1 LAYYLVAHSLYCDQ
15 TKKRVSQM
23 IDLHTHTNFSDG
35 TDSPTQLINKAL
47 AAGISVLGLT
57 DHDSISGWQEAITA
71 LRPGISLVP
80 GAEISCQTPDGI
92 SVHILGLLFDS
103 ENLELMS
110 TMQATRENRHGRMAK
125 IITRLNEAGIEISM
139 QDVLDQLADGAT
151 LGRPHLADAL
161 VKKGVVTSRDEAF
174 TQMLH
179 NKSKYYVSHYSPLP
193 EAAIKMIK
201 AAGGVSVI
209 AHPMASHRGRTI
221 SLETFGSLIDAGLD
235 GVEVDH
241 RDHSPDEKTQ
251 LIELAKQNNLVM
263 TGASD
268 YHGNGKLNQLGEYVT
283 MPEQWERL
291 EARANKRRVIKL

>member
-1 LAYYLVAHSLYCDQ
+1 
-15 TKKRVSQM
+15 M

-80 GAEISCQTPDGI
+80 GSEISCQTSDGI

-103 ENLELMS
+103 ENLELMG

-125 IITRLNEAGIEISM
+125 IINRLNEAGIDIRM
-139 QDVLDQLADGAT
+139 QDVLDQLAEGAT

-161 VKKGVVTSRDEAF
+161 VKKGVVASRDEAF

-193 EAAIKMIK
+193 EVAIKMIK

-251 LIELAKQNNLVM
+251 LIELAKQNDLVM

>member
-1 LAYYLVAHSLYCDQ
+1 
-15 TKKRVSQM
+15 M

>member
-1 LAYYLVAHSLYCDQ
+1 
-15 TKKRVSQM
+15 M

-251 LIELAKQNNLVM
+251 LIELAKQNDLVM

>member
-1 LAYYLVAHSLYCDQ
+1 LAYYLDVHFLYCAQ
-15 TKKRVSQM
+15 AKKRVNQM

-47 AAGISVLGLT
+47 AAGISILGLT

-80 GAEISCQTPDGI
+80 GSEISCQTSDGI

-103 ENLELMS
+103 ENLELMG

-125 IITRLNEAGIEISM
+125 IINRLNEAGIDIRM
-139 QDVLDQLADGAT
+139 QDVLDQLAEGAT

-161 VKKGVVTSRDEAF
+161 VKKGVVASRDEAF

-193 EAAIKMIK
+193 EVAIKMIK

-251 LIELAKQNNLVM
+251 LIELAKQNDLVM

>member
-1 LAYYLVAHSLYCDQ
+1 LYCAQ
-15 TKKRVSQM
+15 AKKKVNQM

-80 GAEISCQTPDGI
+80 GAEISCQTSDGI

-103 ENLELMS
+103 ENLELMG

-125 IITRLNEAGIEISM
+125 IITRLNEAGIDISM
-139 QDVLDQLADGAT
+139 QDVLDQLAEGAT

-161 VKKGVVTSRDEAF
+161 VKKGVVASRDEAF

-193 EAAIKMIK
+193 EVAIKMIK

-221 SLETFGSLIDAGLD
+221 SLENFGSLIDAGLD

-251 LIELAKQNNLVM
+251 LIELAKQNDLVM

>member
-1 LAYYLVAHSLYCDQ
+1 
-15 TKKRVSQM
+15 M

-47 AAGISVLGLT
+47 AAGITVLGLT

-125 IITRLNEAGIEISM
+125 IIARLNEAGIEISM

-161 VKKGVVTSRDEAF
+161 VKKGVIASRDEAF

-193 EAAIKMIK
+193 EVAIKMIK